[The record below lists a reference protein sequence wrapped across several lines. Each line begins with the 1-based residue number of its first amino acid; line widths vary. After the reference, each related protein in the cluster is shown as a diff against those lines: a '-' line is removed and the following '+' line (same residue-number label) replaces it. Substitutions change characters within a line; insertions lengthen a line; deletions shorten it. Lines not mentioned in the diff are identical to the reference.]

1 MELQLSWTRLIGNE
15 ERRNMNK
22 EELKSIVKELMENEL
37 KELINQ
43 FDVLNG
49 AIKQRHID
57 GAVIR
62 RDVFANLPTNGN
74 NSKCYAFF
82 ATDTDTL
89 YIWNGVAW
97 VSEVL
102 T

>member
-1 MELQLSWTRLIGNE
+1 MEE
-15 ERRNMNK
+15 EK
-22 EELKSIVKELMENEL
+22 LKPIIKKLMESEL
-37 KELINQ
+37 RQLINQ

-57 GAVIR
+57 GAVIK
-62 RDVFANLPTNGN
+62 RDVVANLPTNGD

-89 YIWNGVAW
+89 YIWNNTSW